1 MKDLAQVTGQFPYKS
16 PTVFNFYL
24 PDYAP
29 DAFPPG
35 MVSPEFQIF
44 DTPLVIGLTEGLL
57 AMAEER
63 GLSGCSSGFGVDTWS
78 CGGPVSLREGFGTL
92 EEAWAEMD

>member
-1 MKDLAQVTGQFPYKS
+1 MRSMELKDLPGRMVMMKDLAQVMGQFPYKN

-44 DTPLVIGLTEGLL
+44 DTPLVIGLAEGLL
-57 AMAEER
+57 AMAKER
-63 GLSGCSSGFGVDTWS
+63 GLSRC
-78 CGGPVSLREGFGTL
+78 CNR
-92 EEAWAEMD
+92 